1 MMFSRSTGGR
11 MYPAQVRQGSL
22 LSNPPVHSR
31 AHKRD
36 EEPLTFPIAQ
46 PSFQQPPRGQRGFD
60 IEGAALLDDNSKRRR
75 GGGVR
80 GFVGRLLLRAN
91 WAVVSWV
98 LRAARARWFTT
109 LLILWAVYREFVP
122 SARSAPSLS
131 SDAGV
136 AGSRKGGGASS
147 FRASRT
153 APAPFPTA
161 KDLVVVCGHAVFVG
175 GDFSADAAA
184 LETSWYLEPYQR
196 TPGQAAALV
205 AHMKAGVAIANA
217 NEDSILLFSG
227 GTTRAPAGSLSE
239 ATSYYLVSRA
249 SGFFGAGDAVAKR
262 AFTEERARDSYENVL
277 FSIARF
283 RELTGEVPRRL
294 TVVGYEFKRARF
306 ENEHLAALRWPAD
319 RFAYEGTPAASAE
332 REKTSGEREAGVR
345 EAFARDPYGC
355 GAELGGKRASRD
367 PFAVVGT
374 SHPYAATN
382 PDLAG
387 LFAHCGAKTYAGA
400 LPW

>member
-1 MMFSRSTGGR
+1 M
-11 MYPAQVRQGSL
+11 
-22 LSNPPVHSR
+22 
-31 AHKRD
+31 
-36 EEPLTFPIAQ
+36 
-46 PSFQQPPRGQRGFD
+46 
-60 IEGAALLDDNSKRRR
+60 
-75 GGGVR
+75 
-80 GFVGRLLLRAN
+80 
-91 WAVVSWV
+91 VVSWV
-98 LRAARARWFTT
+98 LRTARARWLTT
-109 LLILWAVYREFVP
+109 ILILWATYREFVP
-122 SARSAPSLS
+122 SARSAPSS
-131 SDAGV
+131 TTDAG
-136 AGSRKGGGASS
+136 RGAVSYGAQSATPSS
-147 FRASRT
+147 SRT
-153 APAPFPTA
+153 APAPFPAA

-175 GDFSADAAA
+175 GDFSDAAA
-184 LETSWYLEPYQR
+184 AEEASWYLEPYQR
-196 TPGQAAALV
+196 APGAAAALV
-205 AHMKAGVAIANA
+205 THMKAGVALANA
-217 NEDSILLFSG
+217 NEASLLIFSG
-227 GTTRAPAGSLSE
+227 GMTRAPAGSLSE

-249 SGFFGAGDAVAKR
+249 SGWFGAGDAVATR

-283 RELTGEVPRRL
+283 RELTGSVPRHL
-294 TVVGYEFKRARF
+294 TVVGYAFKRDRF
-306 ENEHLAALRWPAD
+306 EREHVPALRWPAD

-387 LFAHCGAKTYAGA
+387 LFAHCGAKTYAGP

>member
-1 MMFSRSTGGR
+1 M
-11 MYPAQVRQGSL
+11 
-22 LSNPPVHSR
+22 
-31 AHKRD
+31 
-36 EEPLTFPIAQ
+36 
-46 PSFQQPPRGQRGFD
+46 
-60 IEGAALLDDNSKRRR
+60 
-75 GGGVR
+75 
-80 GFVGRLLLRAN
+80 
-91 WAVVSWV
+91 VVSWV
-98 LRAARARWFTT
+98 LRTARARWLTT
-109 LLILWAVYREFVP
+109 ILILWATYREFVP
-122 SARSAPSLS
+122 SARSAPSS
-131 SDAGV
+131 TDAG
-136 AGSRKGGGASS
+136 RGAVSYGAQSATPSS
-147 FRASRT
+147 SRT
-153 APAPFPTA
+153 APAPFPAA

-175 GDFSADAAA
+175 GDFSDAAA
-184 LETSWYLEPYQR
+184 AEEASWYLEPYQR
-196 TPGQAAALV
+196 APGAAAALV
-205 AHMKAGVAIANA
+205 THMKAGVALANA
-217 NEDSILLFSG
+217 NEASLLIFSG
-227 GTTRAPAGSLSE
+227 GMTRAPAGSLSE

-249 SGFFGAGDAVAKR
+249 CGWFGAGDAVATR

-283 RELTGEVPRRL
+283 RELTGSVPRHL
-294 TVVGYEFKRARF
+294 TVVGYAFKRDRF
-306 ENEHLAALRWPAD
+306 EREHVPALRWPAD

-387 LFAHCGAKTYAGA
+387 LFAHCGAKTYAGP